1 LFSFLWTWQNI
12 FVASKSNTQR
22 TLEYLREEGYVVGMV
37 ERYNQFDKQRHD
49 LFGFIDMIAI
59 KSNKIVG
66 VQSCGGS
73 GYAEHDRKILDNEV
87 APQWLESGGDILLI
101 AWRKLKKKRGGKA
114 MVWAPKI
121 KEYSLEDFDE

>member
-1 LFSFLWTWQNI
+1 M
-12 FVASKSNTQR
+12 ASKSNTQR